1 MTIRSGFIRNLLW
14 ALCSAS
20 ILISLPAIV
29 KAQVGDAPPQRLV
42 QVEPGSEVFGG
53 LGLMQIASRN
63 GRVVAFTPFVPTR
76 LVGFPQEIPPGQVLL
91 LDRDAGT
98 IEVATRTPSGGFH
111 TPNFLTKNW
120 ISMSDDGRFLA
131 FTSAST
137 NLDPAANL
145 GFYTTFLY
153 DRVSHSVRAIDLE
166 PGQRRGYGLGAIDGQ
181 GRTAVIQCRG
191 LVGIPLQG
199 LDIGLCRLDLA
210 SGEVRLLRRFSLEYT
225 LGFRL
230 SRDGRWVLL
239 GYSGPIL
246 TTGAPNVPFRVHVYV
261 MSTETG
267 AVELISAAP
276 DGSPGNGGNTAI
288 AFSISD
294 DGDFVAFF
302 TGATNLLPG
311 GNPPLLIA
319 VKQRSTGILRFAGPQ
334 GFAGP
339 RNPVLSGDGRRL
351 LYSVLGGGGDQLRI
365 YDWETNSIRVASG
378 APGGIPNGP
387 LCDLNDNFY
396 YDNQIALSGD
406 GRTIVYPSMASNL
419 VAGDVPN
426 TCDLFV
432 RQLGPVP
439 QPAMPVV
446 GPNRAWLAA
455 LALLMGL
462 AAIIAV
468 RRIG

>member
-1 MTIRSGFIRNLLW
+1 MV
-14 ALCSAS
+14 
-20 ILISLPAIV
+20 SLPAIV
-29 KAQVGDAPPQRLV
+29 KAQVGDASPQRLV
-42 QVEPGSEVFGG
+42 QVEPGSEVSGG

-76 LVGFPQEIPPGQVLL
+76 LVGFPQEIPPGQLML
-91 LDRDAGT
+91 LDRNAGT
-98 IEVATRTPSGGFH
+98 IDVVTRTPTGAFH
-111 TPNFLTKNW
+111 TPGLRRMGW
-120 ISMSDDGRFLA
+120 LSMSDDGRYLA
-131 FTSAST
+131 FSSGSI
-137 NLDPAANL
+137 NLDPAASL

-153 DRVSHSVRAIDLE
+153 DRVSQSVRAIDLE
-166 PGQRRGYGLGAIDGQ
+166 PGQRSGYGFGAIDGQ

-210 SGEVRLLRRFSLEYT
+210 SGEVRLLRRFSLEHT

-230 SRDGRWVLL
+230 SRDGRWVVL
-239 GYSGPIL
+239 GYDGPIL
-246 TTGAPNVPFRVHVYV
+246 TTGAPNAPFRVHVYV

-276 DGSPGNGGNTAI
+276 DGSPGNWGSTAI

-302 TGATNLLPG
+302 TGATNLAPG

-319 VKQRSTGILRFAGPQ
+319 IKQRSTGILRFAGPQ

-339 RNPVLSGDGRRL
+339 RTPVLSGDGRRL

-365 YDWETNSIRVASG
+365 YDWETNSIRPASG
-378 APGGIPNGP
+378 APGGLPNGP
-387 LCDLNDNFY
+387 LCDLNENWY
-396 YDNQIALSGD
+396 YDHQIALSGD
-406 GRTIVYPSMASNL
+406 GRTIVFPSLASNL
-419 VAGDVPN
+419 VPGDVPN

-439 QPAMPVV
+439 QPATPVH
-446 GPNRAWLAA
+446 GPSRVWLTL
-455 LALLMGL
+455 LALFVSLAGL
-462 AAIIAV
+462 VVV
-468 RRIG
+468 RRWA